1 MKFSNIGR
9 LISIAKEFRINER
22 IRVPAVRVIDD
33 KGLQLGVLTVKEALT
48 MARDLDLDLVEV
60 APTSDPPVCRLL
72 DYGKFKYLQST
83 KERELRRSN
92 KQFLLREVR
101 FSTRIGTHDIQAK
114 QRIIQ
119 RLLKEG
125 SKVKVS
131 VRFRGREMQHP
142 ELGVNLLRQVAEE
155 LKEVSK
161 LDQTPNMEGRFLSI
175 VLAPIKPEQKLTEK
189 QDPEQA
195 DEMEELITN
204 AQTED
209 S

>member
-1 MKFSNIGR
+1 
-9 LISIAKEFRINER
+9 
-22 IRVPAVRVIDD
+22 
-33 KGLQLGVLTVKEALT
+33 

-60 APTSDPPVCRLL
+60 APTSVPPVCRLL

-189 QDPEQA
+189 QGPEQA
-195 DEMEELITN
+195 DEMEDLITN

>member
-1 MKFSNIGR
+1 
-9 LISIAKEFRINER
+9 
-22 IRVPAVRVIDD
+22 
-33 KGLQLGVLTVKEALT
+33 

-60 APTSDPPVCRLL
+60 APTSVPPVCRLL

-195 DEMEELITN
+195 DEMEDLITN

>member
-1 MKFSNIGR
+1 
-9 LISIAKEFRINER
+9 
-22 IRVPAVRVIDD
+22 
-33 KGLQLGVLTVKEALT
+33 

-101 FSTRIGTHDIQAK
+101 FSTRIGTHDIEAK

-175 VLAPIKPEQKLTEK
+175 VLAPIKPEQKLTGK
-189 QDPEQA
+189 QDPDQT
-195 DEMEELITN
+195 DETEELITN
-204 AQTED
+204 AQTEN